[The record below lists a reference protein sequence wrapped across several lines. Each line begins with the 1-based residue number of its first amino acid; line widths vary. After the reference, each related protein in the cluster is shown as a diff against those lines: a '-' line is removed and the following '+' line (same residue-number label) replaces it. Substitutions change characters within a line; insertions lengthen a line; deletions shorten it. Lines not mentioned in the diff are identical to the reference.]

1 MEGKEL
7 ESQKAS
13 SSSSDNAETS
23 PSHEDPGSDSEEMS
37 AWEKRLEGLE

>member
-7 ESQKAS
+7 STNTAS
-13 SSSSDNAETS
+13 SNAQNEENASSQPDDS
-23 PSHEDPGSDSEEMS
+23 GSTNEEMS